1 MSEKTKFNILL
12 AHLITFFVSIP
23 TLMIIG
29 HFFPGE
35 VAPGEVSWAVWAS
48 IGVGMAHV
56 VSLFSFFC
64 VLIRQDKKKRIMDGK
79 RAEY

>member
-35 VAPGEVSWAVWAS
+35 VAPGEVSWAVWAT
-48 IGVGMAHV
+48 IGVGMAQV
-56 VSLFSFFC
+56 VSLFIFFC
-64 VLIRQDKKKRIMDGK
+64 VLIRQDKKKRKQDDD
-79 RAEY
+79 E

>member
-1 MSEKTKFNILL
+1 MSEKSKFNILL

-56 VSLFSFFC
+56 VSLFIFFFC
-64 VLIRQDKKKRIMDGK
+64 VLIRQDKKKRKQDDD
-79 RAEY
+79 E

>member
-12 AHLITFFVSIP
+12 AHLITFLVSIP

-29 HFFPGE
+29 HFFPSE
-35 VAPGEVSWAVWAS
+35 VAPGEVSWAVCAT

-56 VSLFSFFC
+56 VSLFIFFC
-64 VLIRQDKKKRIMDGK
+64 VLTRQDKKKRKQDDD
-79 RAEY
+79 E

>member
-12 AHLITFFVSIP
+12 AHLITFLVSIP

-35 VAPGEVSWAVWAS
+35 VAPGEVSCAVWAS

-56 VSLFSFFC
+56 VSLFIFFC
-64 VLIRQDKKKRIMDGK
+64 VLIRQDKKKRKQDDD
-79 RAEY
+79 E

>member
-1 MSEKTKFNILL
+1 
-12 AHLITFFVSIP
+12 
-23 TLMIIG
+23 MIIG

-64 VLIRQDKKKRIMDGK
+64 VLIRQDKKKRIMDDK
-79 RAEY
+79 RAEYLKFHHTSVSKGSLDL